1 MAQKR
6 CPMAAMGT
14 LSIGGG
20 GGCSGSLIMLRFHA
34 AGIAEHVNGVSPG
47 LRLEKRPLVTRCCP
61 PTACKVAIQT
71 LLTSFDYRY
80 LILSND
86 ICRILEVYTHIVSSW
101 GYSQILMSHPN
112 VLLGFSHP
120 IMNWWTPR
128 ESPCR
133 FLFMNGITSTE
144 KWYRGFM
151 RFPNLVVPPNHPSH

>member
-101 GYSQILMSHPN
+101 GYSPNPHVSSECSFGILPSDHE
-112 VLLGFSHP
+112 L
-120 IMNWWTPR
+120 MNTPR
-128 ESPCR
+128 VSMSVSIHERNNVHREMIQR
-133 FLFMNGITSTE
+133 FHEVS
-144 KWYRGFM
+144 
-151 RFPNLVVPPNHPSH
+151 